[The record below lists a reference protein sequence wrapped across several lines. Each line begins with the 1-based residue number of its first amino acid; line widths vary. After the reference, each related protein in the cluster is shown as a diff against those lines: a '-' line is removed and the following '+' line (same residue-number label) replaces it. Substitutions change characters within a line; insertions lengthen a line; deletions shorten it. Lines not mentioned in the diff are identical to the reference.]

1 MFMLVKVQK
10 EREIRSL
17 EDLRYKRQQLA
28 KKAEKKSKKI
38 NKKVKKLTG
47 KTTAPIVYDE
57 ILSQFD
63 LQHSLMNMLPMI
75 LKYKEQIG
83 SVKLFSG
90 LKISTQKRVAFIT
103 LGTIGVGLLTYL
115 SFSKKPGKKQESKE
129 DERKVPTER
138 DELFV

>member
-1 MFMLVKVQK
+1 MLVKVQK

-17 EDLRYKRQQLA
+17 EDLRFKRQQLA

-63 LQHSLMNMLPMI
+63 LQHSLMNMLPLV

-90 LKISTQKRVAFIT
+90 LRISTQKRVAFIT

-115 SFSKKPGKKQESKE
+115 SLSKKSGKKQEPKE
-129 DERKVPTER
+129 EERKVPTER

>member
-1 MFMLVKVQK
+1 MLVKVQK

-115 SFSKKPGKKQESKE
+115 SLSKKPGKKQESKE

>member
-1 MFMLVKVQK
+1 MLVKVQK
-10 EREIRSL
+10 EREISSL
-17 EDLRYKRQQLA
+17 EDLRYKRQQLT

-63 LQHSLMNMLPMI
+63 LQHSLMNMLPML

-83 SVKLFSG
+83 SVKLFNAIKTSAG
-90 LKISTQKRVAFIT
+90 KRVAFIT
-103 LGTIGVGLLTYL
+103 LGAISAGLLTYL
-115 SFSKKPGKKQESKE
+115 SISKKSEKKQKSE
-129 DERKVPTER
+129 DEKKERKIPTER